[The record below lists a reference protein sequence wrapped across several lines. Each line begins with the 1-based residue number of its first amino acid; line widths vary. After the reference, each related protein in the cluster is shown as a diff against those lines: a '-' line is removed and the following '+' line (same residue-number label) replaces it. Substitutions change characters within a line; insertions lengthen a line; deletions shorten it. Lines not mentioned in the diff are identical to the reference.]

1 MKDVFEYVL
10 TYWNPFFVG
19 WIGTLLIY
27 GIIKEFIFLYNGAY
41 IYLNPFKRL
50 FTGIIID
57 SMGFWRLV
65 FTIFSVIL
73 GWVEGFHIVANA
85 IILGNFFLYIM
96 ITNVIAS
103 EDGYEDRP
111 YSVKY
116 KFKKVKDN
124 IETPF
129 MWLNAILILC
139 IIISLII

>member
-65 FTIFSVIL
+65 FTITSFIPAL
-73 GWVEGFHIVANA
+73 LEGFHIVANA

-103 EDGYEDRP
+103 EDGYKENP
-111 YSVKY
+111 YSGKY

-124 IETPF
+124 IDTPF
-129 MWLNAILILC
+129 GWLNAILILC